1 MAWSSR
7 QGHGNT
13 AGQPSRSPVRVIT
26 GKARR
31 ERKISALATESGHP
45 AAMPRGRLGADI
57 VAKVAAASLWNSNLK
72 ETNRDVRNFE
82 SMLRVRVKT

>member
-1 MAWSSR
+1 
-7 QGHGNT
+7 
-13 AGQPSRSPVRVIT
+13 
-26 GKARR
+26 
-31 ERKISALATESGHP
+31 
-45 AAMPRGRLGADI
+45 MPRGRLGADI